1 VEDALASMV
10 GPVQSLAPVAR
21 GYTHNNRVIATLRDG
36 RSVFAKQAVDEM
48 TALWLRQEY
57 EMYEA
62 LGDRSFVPDVV
73 GWADGDRPLLVLEDL
88 SDAFWPPPWDRAR
101 IDAVLGTLDEIAG
114 CRPPTGRPVLT
125 DGEASDDGWHRVLAD
140 PTAFLSLGLC
150 DERWLERAGPVLR
163 DAAAVAPRAGSHL
176 LHCDVR
182 SDNICFRRGSV
193 LFVDWNFA
201 SVGSPHYDVACWLPS
216 LAAEGGPRPEDV
228 FGDCPA
234 PLAAWVSGFFASR
247 AGEPDFPHA
256 PLVRQVQRRQLV
268 TALPWAARVLGLPE
282 P

>member
-1 VEDALASMV
+1 
-10 GPVQSLAPVAR
+10 
-21 GYTHNNRVIATLRDG
+21 
-36 RSVFAKQAVDEM
+36 
-48 TALWLRQEY
+48 
-57 EMYEA
+57 
-62 LGDRSFVPDVV
+62 
-73 GWADGDRPLLVLEDL
+73 
-88 SDAFWPPPWDRAR
+88 
-101 IDAVLGTLDEIAG
+101 
-114 CRPPTGRPVLT
+114 VLT

-176 LHCDVR
+176 VHCDVR
-182 SDNICFRRGSV
+182 SDNICFRRGSA

-201 SVGSPHYDVACWLPS
+201 SVGNPQYDVACWLPS
-216 LAAEGGPRPEDV
+216 LAAEKGPRPEDV